1 MLPGGRW
8 AVPKQCP
15 ALSGPSAAYV
25 HGGPAPT
32 SQMTLALQG
41 PRLGSEGLA
50 LVPWVRLLVPMLEE
64 LLRAK
69 GRSGSS
75 RRCHCRHFF

>member
-8 AVPKQCP
+8 TVPKQCP
-15 ALSGPSAAYV
+15 ALSGPSLACV

-32 SQMTLALQG
+32 SQMTLALQV

-64 LLRAK
+64 WLRAM
-69 GRSGSS
+69 GRNGSS